1 MPYTQEEL
9 QNLSWYQNLIDE
21 DEQAYLANKDF
32 LEAQAAIS
40 GSSNDGT
47 LLVRDSDN
55 TVLIFEDPYTGEL
68 PHDPSTKII
77 HSSIVNQFIMRPLH
91 IIQINRKLK
100 IVHTL

>member
-1 MPYTQEEL
+1 MKKVIYSIGDSFTFRGPQYKSWSYFL
-9 QNLSWYQNLIDE
+9 SNKLNLLD
-21 DEQAYLANKDF
+21 ANNG
-32 LEAQAAIS
+32 IS

-77 HSSIVNQFIMRPLH
+77 HSSIVNQLKDDEAS
-91 IIQINRKLK
+91 INSVLDRDFEEF
-100 IVHTL
+100 